1 MHAMMNNPEWKMAM
15 RAYKRTEELGQ
26 SGLHPRDYSNQDTKH
41 LTPERLTGPILTTGS
56 IVQVL
61 EEMASKCNFPSEHVS
76 SGRRVSKLTFEDMN
90 EKGEIFK
97 TLQSN
102 LLPTIKEQITFMLTS
117 LDTHNSEEEEP
128 NVDLELIVKILPD
141 LDQTIQSIVSS
152 AVSLTHGLPLPDEKH
167 DHHLKHLKN
176 FRCYQLRVRVEFI
189 IGSRIRGLLD
199 HWAQLMRCCT
209 VSIIVTDPTLARK
222 EASNGQKRIRTSTA
236 NGRDSIDEA
245 IAWSRKS
252 DWAIVQGDWLSIA
265 GKLAEFLKDLTILAY
280 SLLDSTP
287 DLARL
292 TITTDES
299 DLNVSVVARRKALR
313 EGTMDVVR
321 SAMPLLKL
329 ARILVKQTLK
339 MIPKKPIFDLDSKI
353 NSKTLTQIDN
363 AFEPM
368 TRALLALVHGL
379 EVLRW
384 TGNNNITSARRDK
397 LRALVNDLKPT
408 MKTTVTIL
416 ASHLMPLLSGADHA
430 APEID
435 FEAWSLTL
443 EQQWD
448 KVINRLLDLVS
459 SFEVAP
465 DEGLEPDD

>member
-1 MHAMMNNPEWKMAM
+1 MHALMNNPEWERAM
-15 RAYKRTEELGQ
+15 KAYKRTEEL
-26 SGLHPRDYSNQDTKH
+26 
-41 LTPERLTGPILTTGS
+41 GS

-76 SGRRVSKLTFEDMN
+76 SGERDSKLTFEDMN

-102 LLPTIKEQITFMLTS
+102 FLPTIKEQITFMLTS

-299 DLNVSVVARRKALR
+299 DLNVSYAASQVGKNIGKANI
-313 EGTMDVVR
+313 EN
-321 SAMPLLKL
+321 
-329 ARILVKQTLK
+329 
-339 MIPKKPIFDLDSKI
+339 DSKEADLR
-353 NSKTLTQIDN
+353 SGQQDKLQDLTQIDN

-448 KVINRLLDLVS
+448 KVINRLLDLYHLLKLHPTKDWS
-459 SFEVAP
+459 QTTEQFKNRKP
-465 DEGLEPDD
+465 LMT